1 MSNTI
6 FCKKFKED
14 LPALQIPPMPGARGQ
29 ELMSTISQKAWDE
42 WKSHQTTL
50 INEKHLDM
58 SNQEDF
64 FQISPS
70 FWTRQPPPNSWAS
83 PTFHRCIP

>member
-1 MSNTI
+1 MSEKI

-14 LPALQIPPMPGARGQ
+14 LPALKIPPMPGARGQ
-29 ELMSTISQKAWDE
+29 ELMVTVSQKAWDE

-58 SNQEDF
+58 SNQESRMWLLGQMEKF
-64 FQISPS
+64 F
-70 FWTRQPPPNSWAS
+70 NNEDYEK
-83 PTFHRCIP
+83 PTGFKPLS

>member
-58 SNQEDF
+58 SNQDSRMWLLGEMEKFFNNEDYEKPAGF
-64 FQISPS
+64 KPLS
-70 FWTRQPPPNSWAS
+70 
-83 PTFHRCIP
+83 

>member
-58 SNQEDF
+58 SNQESRMWLLGEMEKFLNNEDYEKPAGF
-64 FQISPS
+64 KPLS
-70 FWTRQPPPNSWAS
+70 
-83 PTFHRCIP
+83 

>member
-1 MSNTI
+1 MSEKI

-14 LPALQIPPMPGARGQ
+14 LPALKIPPMPGARGQ
-29 ELMSTISQKAWDE
+29 ELMATVSQKAWDE

-58 SNQEDF
+58 SNQESRMWLLGEMEKF
-64 FQISPS
+64 FNNEDYEKPS
-70 FWTRQPPPNSWAS
+70 GFKPLS
-83 PTFHRCIP
+83 

>member
-1 MSNTI
+1 MSETI

-29 ELMSTISQKAWDE
+29 ELMGSISQKAWDE

-50 INEKHLDM
+50 INEKRLDM
-58 SNQEDF
+58 SNPKSREWLLVQMYKFINNEDYEK
-64 FQISPS
+64 
-70 FWTRQPPPNSWAS
+70 AS
-83 PTFHRCIP
+83 GFKALD

>member
-1 MSNTI
+1 MSEKI

-14 LPALQIPPMPGARGQ
+14 LPALKIPPMPGARGQ
-29 ELMSTISQKAWDE
+29 ELMATVSQKAWDE

-58 SNQEDF
+58 SNQDSRMWLLGEMEKFFNNEDYEK
-64 FQISPS
+64 PS
-70 FWTRQPPPNSWAS
+70 GFKPLS
-83 PTFHRCIP
+83 

>member
-1 MSNTI
+1 MSEKI

-14 LPALQIPPMPGARGQ
+14 LPALKIPPMPGARGQ
-29 ELMSTISQKAWDE
+29 ELMATVSQKAWDE

-58 SNQEDF
+58 SNQESRMWLLGQMEKF
-64 FQISPS
+64 F
-70 FWTRQPPPNSWAS
+70 NNEDYEK
-83 PTFHRCIP
+83 PTGFKPLS

>member
-1 MSNTI
+1 MSEKI

-14 LPALQIPPMPGARGQ
+14 LPALKIPPMPGARGQ
-29 ELMSTISQKAWDE
+29 ELMATVSQKAWDK

-58 SNQEDF
+58 SNPDNRKWLSEQMDKF
-64 FQISPS
+64 L
-70 FWTRQPPPNSWAS
+70 TMKTTKRLLVLKL
-83 PTFHRCIP
+83 